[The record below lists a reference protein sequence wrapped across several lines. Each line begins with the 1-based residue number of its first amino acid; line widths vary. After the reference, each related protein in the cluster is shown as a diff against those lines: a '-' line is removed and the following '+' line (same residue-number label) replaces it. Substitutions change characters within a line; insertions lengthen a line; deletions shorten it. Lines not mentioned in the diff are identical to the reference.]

1 MGDAEKKEGE
11 EGGEYKMEITK
22 LKEDKKT
29 GRVSFLLKNTN
40 PGFANALRRSTM
52 DAVPVMAIE
61 DVEFRK
67 NSSVLYDEI
76 IAHRLGLI
84 PLSTDLRSYIP
95 IDECKCEGEGCA
107 RCTLKLTLKTSAT
120 GIVESSQLK
129 SKDPKVKPVYGNL
142 PIVKLLKGQEL
153 ELEATAVLGKG
164 KVHAKWSPCLTW
176 YSYKSNLNVN
186 NKSPKFAEF
195 KEKYPPQIFD
205 KNGKISKEKII
216 ELNLVDAVD
225 GVCDDVVK
233 VEYDK
238 SQMIFYVEPWGQLSV
253 KDIVT
258 TALKSLKK
266 EFQEFD
272 ETLKSKK

>member
-1 MGDAEKKEGE
+1 MEDAEKKEGE

-107 RCTLKLTLKTSAT
+107 RCTLKLTLKTSAA

-195 KEKYPPQIFD
+195 KAKYPPQIFD

-225 GVCDDVVK
+225 GVCDDIVK

-238 SQMIFYVEPWGQLSV
+238 SQMIFYVEPWGQLRV

-272 ETLKSKK
+272 EMLKSKK